1 MYGID
6 FLIKKHFTFLKVAKF
21 IVITTSLYVFIFGIS
36 GLGLGMDMSGQMT
49 NCPFSNHSMSICKMS
64 PMEHIQEWQ
73 SMFTSLPIKDTLSI
87 IFTLLLFIVIRN
99 LLPRYKFSVP
109 EIKYLYT
116 KYLFRS
122 NFHIYNPLKEAFSGG
137 ILNPKLF

>member
-1 MYGID
+1 MSIKIPKIIIFSVITFTLYVILFGFSQFGMGID
-6 FLIKKHFTFLKVAKF
+6 
-21 IVITTSLYVFIFGIS
+21 
-36 GLGLGMDMSGQMT
+36 MNGQMV

-64 PMEHIQEWQ
+64 PMEHIGEWQ
-73 SMFTSLPIKDTLSI
+73 SMFTSLPLKDTLSI
-87 IFTLLLFIVIRN
+87 IFTLLLFIAIRN
-99 LLPRYKFSVP
+99 LLPRYRFSLP

-122 NFHIYNPLKEAFSGG
+122 NFHIYNPLKEAFSRG